1 MTDILGLNGRP
12 LKPRK
17 AKQGNDLASVN
28 DCINI
33 AHNVVGP
40 LAVVLQQMM
49 EKVARCEDR
58 LGITDETV
66 AQETERPRG
75 TPLGPVE
82 GCEAL
87 SPLATD
93 DPAFQVGPQFN
104 AVAQRSP
111 LAGGDVE

>member
-1 MTDILGLNGRP
+1 MSDILDFNGRP
-12 LKPRK
+12 VKPRK

-40 LAVVLQQMM
+40 LAMVLKQMM
-49 EKVARCEDR
+49 EKVARLEDR
-58 LGITDETV
+58 AGITDETV

-75 TPLGPVE
+75 TPLEPVE

-87 SPLATD
+87 SPLAAD
-93 DPAFQVGPQFN
+93 DPSFQVGPQFN
-104 AVAQRSP
+104 GTAQRSP